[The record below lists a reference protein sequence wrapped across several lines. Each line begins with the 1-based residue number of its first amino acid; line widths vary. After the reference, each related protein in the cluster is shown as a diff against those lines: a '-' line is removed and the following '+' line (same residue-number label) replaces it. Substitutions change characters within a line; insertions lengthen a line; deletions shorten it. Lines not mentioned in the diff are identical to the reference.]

1 MRKLAIYGAG
11 GHGRVVADTAS
22 LLGWQEI
29 VFYDESWPQH
39 QKNSIWP
46 VVGNYEKLLANL
58 ASYDGVI
65 VAFGDCVVR
74 LEKTRELASLRS
86 PIISLV
92 HPMAFV
98 SANATLG
105 LGSVVF
111 AGVVINV
118 EAKVGEASIINTGAT
133 VDHDCIIGP
142 GVHVCPGANIS
153 GGVEVGES
161 SWIGVGSCVR
171 HGIKI
176 GANVMVGAGAV
187 IVKDVPDGATMI
199 SVAASQIQS

>member
-1 MRKLAIYGAG
+1 MKKLAIYGAG

-22 LLGWQEI
+22 MLGWQEI

-39 QKNSIWP
+39 QKNSIWL
-46 VVGNYEKLLANL
+46 VLGNYENLLASL
-58 ASYDGVI
+58 AQYDGVI
-65 VAFGDCVVR
+65 VAFGNCVIR
-74 LEKTRELASLRS
+74 LEKTRELARLGAS
-86 PIISLV
+86 IISLV
-92 HPMAFV
+92 HPKAFV
-98 SANATLG
+98 SPNSTLG
-105 LGSVVF
+105 QGSVVF
-111 AGVVINV
+111 AGAVINI

-133 VDHDCIIGP
+133 VDHDCVIAS
-142 GVHVCPGANIS
+142 GVHICPGANLS

-187 IVKDVPDGATMI
+187 IVKDVPNGVRMI
-199 SVAASQIQS
+199 SVAASQINS

>member
-11 GHGRVVADTAS
+11 GHGKVVADTAS

-46 VVGNYEKLLANL
+46 VLGNYENLLTHL
-58 ASYDGVI
+58 TQYDGVI

-74 LEKTRELASLRS
+74 LEKTLELARLQA
-86 PIISLV
+86 PIISLL

-111 AGVVINV
+111 AGAVINV
-118 EAKVGEASIINTGAT
+118 EAKVGEASIINTSAT

>member
-22 LLGWQEI
+22 MLGWQEI
-29 VFYDESWPQH
+29 VFYDDSWPQH

-46 VVGNYEKLLANL
+46 VVGNYENLLANL
-58 ASYDGVI
+58 TQYDGVI
-65 VAFGDCVVR
+65 VAFGNCVIR
-74 LEKTRELASLRS
+74 LNKTREFINLRA

-92 HPMAFV
+92 HPRAFV
-98 SANATLG
+98 SPHSTLG
-105 LGSVVF
+105 QGSVVF
-111 AGVVINV
+111 AGAVINI
-118 EAKVGEASIINTGAT
+118 EAKVGEASIINTGAI

-142 GVHVCPGANIS
+142 GVHICPGANIS
-153 GGVEVGES
+153 GGVEIGEA
-161 SWIGVGSCVR
+161 SWIGVGSCIR

-187 IVKDVPDGATMI
+187 IVKDVPDGVTMI
-199 SVAASQIQS
+199 SVAASQTHS